1 MSTLYIRLPSK
12 AAAEAAEHW
21 TALPCPFAL
30 VSGVSAIERE
40 GVEPLAQLADLIGRA
55 QRVVL
60 LIAASDV
67 TLLRVQLPPLSGAKL
82 RAALPNLIE
91 DQIITDPAECAVV
104 AGRPTAGLRTVA
116 VMQRAWLDILHRT
129 VLAYGARQI
138 AALPAQLCLPYQEE
152 TSAAAVLEQEGGV
165 DVTLRLAEYDGIG
178 LPILHD
184 AHRGPDQAASVHEVV
199 EALQAVVPAGR
210 IALYVPQASVPAYQ
224 QALNGDSG
232 LDERIHVYADNWS
245 NWIAGAHQAEPDLM
259 TGLSAASGPKMH
271 WKPWRWPLALAGL
284 LLFVNVAA
292 MNIEWWRMRSEAN
305 ALRATMTQVYRTAY
319 PKDQVVIDPL
329 AQMKQK
335 IAAAK
340 HNAGQAAPDDF
351 TSLTAAFGEAWA
363 AVGQI
368 VNGKRGNQ
376 PNQAAAS
383 IAGIEY
389 RERSLF
395 VRFKEGAQPPAE
407 QMKTALASR
416 GLSLNQAP
424 QAQSQATQGVAT
436 VWQIRSGK

>member
-30 VSGVSAIERE
+30 ASGAGAIERE
-40 GVEPLAQLADLIGRA
+40 GAEPLAQLADLIKRA

-67 TLLRVQLPPLSGAKL
+67 TLLRIQLPPLSGAKL
-82 RAALPNLIE
+82 RAALPNLVE
-91 DQIITDPAECAVV
+91 DQIITDPAECVVV
-104 AGRPTAGLRTVA
+104 AGRPAEGLRTVA

-152 TSAAAVLEQEGGV
+152 GAAAAVLEQEGGV
-165 DVTLRLAEYDGIG
+165 DVTLRLAAHEGIG
-178 LPILHD
+178 LPILYE
-184 AHRGPDQAASVHEVV
+184 AQQAAPAAPAQEVV
-199 EALQAVVPAGR
+199 ETLQAVVPAGR
-210 IALYVPQASVPAYQ
+210 IALYVPQASVPAYRQ
-224 QALNGDSG
+224 TVEESG
-232 LDERIHVYADNWS
+232 LTERIHVHADNWS
-245 NWIAGAHQAEPDLM
+245 NWIAGAHHAEPDLM
-259 TGLSAASGPKMH
+259 TGLAGASGPKLR

-284 LLFVNVAA
+284 LLLVNVAA
-292 MNIEWWRMRSEAN
+292 MNTEWWRMKSEAD
-305 ALRATMTQVYRTAY
+305 ALRASMTQIYKKAY
-319 PKDQVVIDPL
+319 PKETVVIDPL

-335 IAAAK
+335 IAAAR

-351 TSLTAAFGEAWA
+351 IALTAAFGEAWA
-363 AVGQI
+363 AAGPD
-368 VNGKRGNQ
+368 VNGKRGSQTNQ
-376 PNQAAAS
+376 PSQAAAA
-383 IAGIEY
+383 IAGLEY

-407 QMKTALASR
+407 QMKAALASH
-416 GLSLNQAP
+416 GLSLSQAP
-424 QAQSQATQGVAT
+424 QAQAAQRGAT